1 MKGKPL
7 RGRPLRGRRLI
18 DTEPGMPRAAPAP
31 TGGSGVPAN
40 AMLFEDGTPML
51 FEDGSYML
59 FE

>member
-1 MKGKPL
+1 M